1 MKTILIPVD
10 FSKESDKALEVA
22 SKVAKKINA
31 KIVLTHMAGIEDNL
45 INKASSN
52 ATGMEAVYYSKLTAK
67 KYDEFLDKDF
77 LEGITVEPV
86 LQKQLDFTGICDFA
100 KEIDAGLIVMGS
112 HGSKGITEIFVGSN
126 TEKVVRTSD
135 IPVLVVKNNDM
146 SFEPEKILFVSDFK
160 KENTA
165 AYEKVKN
172 VAEMLNASI
181 ELVYINLP
189 NEAFRSTSEV
199 DETLLEFF
207 TEINHPN
214 PIEAL
219 QTVHRVAD
227 YSVELGAL
235 NFAQVSGADIIAI
248 PTHGRKGFAH
258 FLQGSISEDIAN
270 HAIGPVL
277 TVKI

>member
-31 KIVLTHMAGIEDNL
+31 KIVLTHMAGVEDNL

-67 KYDEFLDKDF
+67 KYEAFLDKEFLD
-77 LEGITVEPV
+77 GITVEPV
-86 LQKQLDFTGICDFA
+86 LQKQLNFSGICEFA

-112 HGSKGITEIFVGSN
+112 HGSKGISEIFVGSN

-135 IPVLVVKNNDM
+135 IPVLVVKDNEI
-146 SFEPEKILFVSDFK
+146 SFEPEKILFVSDFNT
-160 KENTA
+160 ENVR
-165 AYEKVKN
+165 AYEKVKT
-172 VAEMLNASI
+172 VAEMLTASV
-181 ELVYINLP
+181 ELVYVNLP
-189 NEAFRSTSEV
+189 SEAFRSTSEV
-199 DETLLEFF
+199 DETLLNFF
-207 TEINHPN
+207 KEANHPK
-214 PIEAL
+214 PVEAI
-219 QTVHRVAD
+219 QMVNRVAD
-227 YSVELGAL
+227 YSVEQGAL

-270 HAIGPVL
+270 HSIGPVL